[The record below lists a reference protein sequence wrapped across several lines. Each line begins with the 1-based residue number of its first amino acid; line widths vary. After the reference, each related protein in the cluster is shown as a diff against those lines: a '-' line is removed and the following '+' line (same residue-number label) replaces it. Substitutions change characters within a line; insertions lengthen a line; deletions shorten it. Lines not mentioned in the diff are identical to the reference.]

1 MGTGRCQPTG
11 AGSRRLACRASSSG
25 RDTRWQRAP
34 RHLPGGRFRPELDAT
49 LAKEARRLDLLV
61 TRSSQLLFGG
71 FTIVG
76 VIIALTTSRDVGVA
90 VGGASA
96 LYFGGRYS

>member
-1 MGTGRCQPTG
+1 VTH
-11 AGSRRLACRASSSG
+11 AGSAH
-25 RDTRWQRAP
+25 RDISPA
-34 RHLPGGRFRPELDAT
+34 GAFAPELDAT
-49 LAKEARRLDLLV
+49 LANEARRLDLLV

-90 VGGASA
+90 VGDASA